1 MNTENTDSRSVDR
14 FMIVMLLIA
23 DSVLI
28 LQLEKLFTARH
39 GSYVN
44 GLTPRMFSSVYLTSW
59 IMILLL
65 TTGIILLYKAW
76 ESKR

>member
-1 MNTENTDSRSVDR
+1 MNTENTDSWSVDR

-28 LQLEKLFTARH
+28 LQLEKLFAARH

-44 GLTPRMFSSVYLTSW
+44 GLTPRIFSSVYLSSW